1 MIRIKCYTRKSCDAC
16 KIMIHILTD
25 IIVNNNVD
33 ISFGIRHYRGNE
45 EEFQNNNIKL
55 FPTTIIF
62 KNDKEIARLEGSY
75 SKEYLI
81 DVINKLKEEK

>member
-1 MIRIKCYTRKSCDAC
+1 MIRVKYYTRKGCDAC

-25 IIVNNNVD
+25 IIVNSNVD

-62 KNDKEIARLEGSY
+62 KDDKEIARLEGSY
-75 SKEYLI
+75 PKEYLI